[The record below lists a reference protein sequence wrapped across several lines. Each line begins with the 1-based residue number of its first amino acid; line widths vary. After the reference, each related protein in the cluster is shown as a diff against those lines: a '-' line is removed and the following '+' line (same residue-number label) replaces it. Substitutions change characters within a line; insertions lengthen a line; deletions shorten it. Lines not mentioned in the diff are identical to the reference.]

1 MNATTMVSNHSVNWA
16 AQPFP
21 KEKGKHLSEI
31 LILVTPS
38 ICWPRK
44 MLSFLST
51 SSNIFKWISRF
62 QGFHHNFTFDP
73 RRTRGPC
80 LSATWKGILLLIQEY
95 RWANHAASQPPS
107 PPAPQNPGPSSGREE
122 ILFHFFPFTSVGSQS
137 ASRFLKSG
145 PLSTFIHLETE
156 EIPLAC
162 SMLLECCAKR
172 LATHLKAQIGAT
184 TLQKHYQQLWQLAVK
199 SAHAHW

>member
-62 QGFHHNFTFDP
+62 HQGFHHNFNFDP

-80 LSATWKGILLLIQEY
+80 LSATWRGILLLIWEY
-95 RWANHAASQPPS
+95 RSANHAASQPPF

-122 ILFHFFPFTSVGSQS
+122 ILFHIFSINIHGISERFTLPKIRSSINIHTFGDWGNS
-137 ASRFLKSG
+137 SG
-145 PLSTFIHLETE
+145 LFH
-156 EIPLAC
+156 
-162 SMLLECCAKR
+162 
-172 LATHLKAQIGAT
+172 ATQVLC
-184 TLQKHYQQLWQLAVK
+184 
-199 SAHAHW
+199 